1 MRTKDAFVGNAADRR
16 REEEEMFCVE
26 LSANDQFLLYV

>member
-1 MRTKDAFVGNAADRR
+1 MRTKDAFVGNAADRGR
-16 REEEEMFCVE
+16 FMFCVE

>member
-1 MRTKDAFVGNAADRR
+1 MRPTDDGKKN
-16 REEEEMFCVE
+16 EEMNFIMFCVE